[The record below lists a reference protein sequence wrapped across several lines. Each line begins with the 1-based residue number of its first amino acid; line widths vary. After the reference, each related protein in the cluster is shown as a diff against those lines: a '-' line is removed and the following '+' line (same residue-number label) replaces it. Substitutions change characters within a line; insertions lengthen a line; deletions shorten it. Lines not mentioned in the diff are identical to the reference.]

1 MYLGFCLNKIVFFN
15 IVIFGFFGVIIIM
28 FGKVF
33 FMVLWIKGDFV
44 NFLINNIVV
53 MCWLEFFLKIFFICL
68 MILLMVFLNNFLNM
82 FGLIKILFFLIII
95 LLLYLVL

>member
-28 FGKVF
+28 FRKVF

-53 MCWLEFFLKIFFICL
+53 MCWLEFFLKIFFMCL
-68 MILLMVFLNNFLNM
+68 MILLMVFLKNFLNM